1 MITETTQNAS
11 DSVIL
16 DSSGWLEYLTADVKG
31 DLFAPYFEGHRAILV
46 PAIVLYEVRKVLLL
60 RQTKEITEIF
70 MSQALRRTI
79 ISVDE
84 EIALSAAAVS
94 IQYRLAMAD
103 ALLYATAKRENAEF
117 VTSDPHFKDLPRV
130 TLL

>member
-1 MITETTQNAS
+1 MTTETTQNAS

-16 DSSGWLEYLTADVKG
+16 DSSGWLEYLTGDTKA
-31 DLFAPYFEGHRAILV
+31 DLFAPYFEGHRPILV

-60 RQTKEITEIF
+60 RQAKEITDTF
-70 MSQALRRTI
+70 MSQALSRTI
-79 ISVDE
+79 IPIDE
-84 EIALSAAAVS
+84 EIALSAATIS

-103 ALLYATAKRENAEF
+103 ALLYATSEREKAEF

>member
-1 MITETTQNAS
+1 MTTETTQNVS
-11 DSVIL
+11 ESVIL
-16 DSSGWLEYLTADVKG
+16 DSSGWLEYLTADTKA
-31 DLFAPYFEGHRAILV
+31 DLFAQYFEGHRPILV

-60 RQTKEITEIF
+60 RQTKDITDIF

-79 ISVDE
+79 IPVDE
-84 EIALSAAAVS
+84 EIALLAAAVT
-94 IQYRLAMAD
+94 IQFRLAMGD
-103 ALLYATAKRENAEF
+103 ALLYATSEREKAEF